1 MRVLLPALGRPMMVT
16 NPAGSGEVLVGH
28 GATCQGVASRAT
40 LAKQSFML
48 VLLACPVA
56 WWVWCEVGKVVENYW
71 PPAAGRR
78 RLQLSPQLLV
88 CLCI

>member
-1 MRVLLPALGRPMMVT
+1 
-16 NPAGSGEVLVGH
+16 
-28 GATCQGVASRAT
+28 
-40 LAKQSFML
+40 ML